1 MRFGIWN
8 ISGLCRTSSMKTV
21 ASESVKINLIWWQYK
36 RLEGIAVVV
45 SQQTI
50 LYLSVEMGKLIQ
62 VRDRLFRI

>member
-1 MRFGIWN
+1 
-8 ISGLCRTSSMKTV
+8 MKTV